1 MWTHYV
7 ARDTKP
13 EILADMPSKHVPK
26 VDRFPSTIETPASN
40 GEVREEESSV
50 EAEPVKNG
58 GGEEGNNPES
68 EESPQLPPVSFEDAV
83 PAAPEPEVTPEPEQA
98 VNGHE
103 QAGEYQYQNQQ
114 QEEESS
120 EVPTEAPES
129 SPQVPAV
136 ENAPLIS
143 EAQGETPPVE
153 VPLEPSANGISY
165 GAGGNGWEVCSF
177 CFYFLR
183 SLCKESCQTPVLAL
197 FLKSRPYF
205 NFFGKYQSLAL
216 GLTAHPFTVYNSLAF
231 P

>member
-26 VDRFPSTIETPASN
+26 VDRFPSTVETPASN
-40 GEVREEESSV
+40 GEVREEGNV

-58 GGEEGNNPES
+58 GETEKDPDT

-83 PAAPEPEVTPEPEQA
+83 PAAPEPEVTPEPEPA
-98 VNGHE
+98 ANGHDE
-103 QAGEYQYQNQQ
+103 QAAKYYQQ
-114 QEEESS
+114 QEESS
-120 EVPTEAPES
+120 EVPTEALDS
-129 SPQVPAV
+129 SPQVPAA

-143 EAQGETPPVE
+143 EVQGETPPIE

-177 CFYFLR
+177 
-183 SLCKESCQTPVLAL
+183 
-197 FLKSRPYF
+197 YF
-205 NFFGKYQSLAL
+205 NFVRSVCKGKFPNRPVWDPFSKSGPTFKYFVKKKTLEFVT
-216 GLTAHPFTVYNSLAF
+216 GVDHPAIFIFLQFSMS
-231 P
+231 

>member
-50 EAEPVKNG
+50 EDEPVKNG

-83 PAAPEPEVTPEPEQA
+83 PAAAPEPEVTPEPEQA

-177 CFYFLR
+177 SFNFAR
-183 SLCKESCQTPVLAL
+183 SLCKGSCQFWTHSQCVGPSYIFVVVWDW
-197 FLKSRPYF
+197 
-205 NFFGKYQSLAL
+205 G
-216 GLTAHPFTVYNSLAF
+216 
-231 P
+231 

>member
-26 VDRFPSTIETPASN
+26 VDRFPSTIETPDASN
-40 GEVREEESSV
+40 GEVREDEDSNV

-58 GGEEGNNPES
+58 SGGELEGNNPEA
-68 EESPQLPPVSFEDAV
+68 EESPQLLAPVSFEDAV
-83 PAAPEPEVTPEPEQA
+83 PAAAPEPEVTPEPEQA
-98 VNGHE
+98 VNGHDE
-103 QAGEYQYQNQQ
+103 QAGEYYQQ
-114 QEEESS
+114 QEESS

-129 SPQVPAV
+129 SPQVPAA

-177 CFYFLR
+177 YFHFVR
-183 SLCKESCQTPVLAL
+183 SVCKAILYNASLGPVFKVWAL
-197 FLKSRPYF
+197 F
-205 NFFGKYQSLAL
+205 
-216 GLTAHPFTVYNSLAF
+216 
-231 P
+231 